1 MAKTTLS
8 YLFAG
13 GYLLGLLVAYTA
25 VGWILA
31 AYATPAL
38 MWMWTLALMVYV
50 AWAGAGAIAASMLWV
65 VSVVW
70 IAAYTS
76 ATPLHVNWQG
86 STWAISLLG
95 VWLFAISVVLMLAF
109 AHPALQSLRWSR
121 KSTFYRVVITTG
133 IGLILGRCLYWSV
146 LPGSSLSTSV

>member
-1 MAKTTLS
+1 MPLTHVL
-8 YLFAG
+8 AG

-31 AYATPAL
+31 AYAAPGP
-38 MWMWTLALMVYV
+38 MWIWTLALIVYV
-50 AWAGAGAIAASMLWV
+50 AWAGVGAIAVSMLWV

-76 ATPLHVNWQG
+76 AKPLHMNWQG

-109 AHPALQSLRWSR
+109 AKPALESLRWSR
-121 KSTFYRVVITTG
+121 KSTFYRLVIITG
-133 IGLILGRCLYWSV
+133 IGLILGCGLYWGV
-146 LPGSSLSTSV
+146 FRVSSLSASI